1 MADAARDGNTI
12 LGIKAAVTGT
22 TLLIAGGMASTSLQ
36 FIPGLITA
44 AQRAPERPQVN
55 RLESG
60 RLTPQP
66 QETKGLTIARNAPS
80 STASEGYR
88 LPAQQF
94 LAMSR
99 TAFAL
104 QVPPELLSIA
114 ASGYL
119 AYHSYQHSTMGAG
132 HKWTAVAVLIAAVF
146 PLTGGFMVP
155 LNKKLAQIAGEEEKP
170 EPYEDAPLDRDA
182 ERKNTVLFLRQ
193 WNSLNTLRSSIM
205 FVAGGLGLWGLVD

>member
-1 MADAARDGNTI
+1 MADTTHTSNTI
-12 LGIKAAVTGT
+12 LAIKAAVTGT

-44 AQRAPERPQVN
+44 AQRAPTRPKSN

-66 QETKGLTIARNAPS
+66 FSTAANAPNAAES
-80 STASEGYR
+80 HQ

-99 TAFAL
+99 TAFAV

-119 AYHSYQHSTMGAG
+119 ASHFYRASASSAG
-132 HKWTAVAVLIAAVF
+132 HKWTAVAVLIASVF
-146 PLTGGFMVP
+146 PITGGFMVP
-155 LNKKLAQIAGEEEKP
+155 LTRKLAQIAGEEEKP
-170 EPYEDAPLDRDA
+170 EPFEDAPLDRDA
-182 ERKNTVLFLRQ
+182 ERRNTVLFLRQ
-193 WNSLNTLRSSIM
+193 WNSLNTLRSAVM
-205 FVAGGLGLWGLVD
+205 FVAGGFGLWGLVD

>member
-1 MADAARDGNTI
+1 MADTPRDGSTI
-12 LGIKAAVTGT
+12 LAIKAAVTGT

-44 AQRAPERPQVN
+44 AQRSPTRPQIN

-66 QETKGLTIARNAPS
+66 NETKGLFTGPNAPS
-80 STASEGYR
+80 GTASEGYR
-88 LPAQQF
+88 MPAQQF
-94 LAMSR
+94 LAMSK
-99 TAFAL
+99 TAFAV
-104 QVPPELLSIA
+104 QVPPELLSIV

-119 AYHSYQHSTMGAG
+119 AYHSYRHSTTLAG
-132 HKWTAVAVLIAAVF
+132 HKWTAVAVLIASVF
-146 PLTGGFMVP
+146 PLTGALMLP
-155 LNKKLAQIAGEEEKP
+155 LNRKLAQIAGEEEKP

-182 ERKNTVLFLRQ
+182 ERKNTVLFLRK
-193 WNSLNTLRSSIM
+193 WNSLNTLRSAVM